1 MKNLI
6 GQIGDIHISGLT
18 ITVEISDS
26 RSRYGKTDL
35 RVTPLSGSGA
45 IWKEADNVRNI
56 RPITNDMEPLL
67 LSDDDEFEILA
78 DRDYY
83 QTYGEL

>member
-6 GQIGDIHISGLT
+6 GQIGDIHVNGLT

-26 RSRYGKTDL
+26 RNRYGKTDL

-45 IWKEADNVRNI
+45 IWKETDNVHNI
-56 RPITNDMEPLL
+56 RPITTYTFDDMYLSDETIEDLADME
-67 LSDDDEFEILA
+67 
-78 DRDYY
+78 R
-83 QTYGEL
+83 